1 MSAALLGGGLAL
13 AARLLL
19 PGAVPCAGNV
29 ALDAGHTDKVTGAT
43 SARGVS
49 ERIFNVK
56 LAREV
61 ERALTGFG
69 LQVVRVPAGSLADR
83 AEAASRAALFVS
95 IHHDSVQE
103 KFLEKWTRN
112 GAVGHRTRH
121 AAGYSVFVSGDNG
134 RYEDSRAVAL
144 EVGKRLRALGR
155 PPALHHA
162 EPIPGENRP
171 LLDAETG
178 VYRFDGLRVLKSK
191 TPSLL
196 VEAAVITN
204 DLDEKLA
211 DSDAFR
217 ATFARAL
224 AEAVRD
230 TCPTWG
236 TTAPT
241 AAGERP

>member
-1 MSAALLGGGLAL
+1 MSPALVGSGWAL

-19 PGAVPCAGNV
+19 PAALPCTGAV
-29 ALDAGHTDKVTGAT
+29 ALDAGHSDTSTGAT
-43 SARGVS
+43 SARGVA
-49 ERIFNVK
+49 ERTFNVK
-56 LAREV
+56 LALEV
-61 ERALTGFG
+61 EQALAGMG
-69 LQVVRVPAGSLADR
+69 LQVVRVPPGSLAQR

-95 IHHDSVQE
+95 LHHDSVQE

-121 AAGYSVFVSGDNG
+121 AAGYSVFVSADNG
-134 RYEDSRAVAL
+134 RYEDSKAVAL

-204 DLDEKLA
+204 DLDEKVA

-230 TCPTWG
+230 TCPAWG
-236 TTAPT
+236 TAAPS

>member
-1 MSAALLGGGLAL
+1 
-13 AARLLL
+13 
-19 PGAVPCAGNV
+19 V
-29 ALDAGHTDKVTGAT
+29 A
-43 SARGVS
+43 
-49 ERIFNVK
+49 ERTFNVK
-56 LAREV
+56 LALEV
-61 ERALTGFG
+61 ERALTALG
-69 LQVVRVPAGSLADR
+69 LHVVRVPAGSLAER
-83 AEAASRAALFVS
+83 AEAASRASLFVS
-95 IHHDSVQE
+95 VHHDSVQE
-103 KFLEKWTRN
+103 RFLEKWTRD

-134 RYEDSRAVAL
+134 RFDDSKAVAF
-144 EVGKRLRALGR
+144 EIGKRLRALGR

-178 VYRFDGLRVLKSK
+178 VYRFDGLRVLKTK
-191 TPSLL
+191 TPSVL

-217 ATFARAL
+217 ATFSRAL

-230 TCPTWG
+230 SCAAWG
-236 TTAPT
+236 KPPPRAE
-241 AAGERP
+241 AERPSLRLE

>member
-1 MSAALLGGGLAL
+1 MSLSILGGSLAL

-19 PGAVPCAGNV
+19 PAAGPCAGTV
-29 ALDAGHTDKVTGAT
+29 ALDAGHTDKATGAT
-43 SARGVS
+43 SARGVA
-49 ERIFNVK
+49 ERTFNVK
-56 LAREV
+56 LALEV
-61 ERALTGFG
+61 EQALSGYG
-69 LQVVRVPAGSLADR
+69 IQVVRVPAGSLADR

-103 KFLEKWTRN
+103 RFLEKWTRN
-112 GAVGHRTRH
+112 GGVGHRTRH

-134 RYEDSRAVAL
+134 RYEDSKAVAL

-171 LLDAETG
+171 LLDTDTG
-178 VYRFDGLRVLKSK
+178 VYRFDGLRVLKTN

-224 AEAVRD
+224 AGAVRD
-230 TCPTWG
+230 TCPAWG
-236 TTAPT
+236 AAVPPT
-241 AAGERP
+241 ASGGP